1 MSSWAL
7 KVLLEQKPTLS
18 RGKSQNLEFLQRVV
32 YDAQYNNIKSSY
44 QTYKEAGKCDPQSE
58 ENLVKTSH
66 LCNDPDVGI
75 SNKNFKAATANMSRD
90 VNKKMIVRSEQRG
103 NATRE
108 TENVMKNQ
116 IEFLELKRTMREM
129 NKCLGGL

>member
-1 MSSWAL
+1 MSSWGL
-7 KVLLEQKPTLS
+7 KVLLEQKPTPS
-18 RGKSQNLEFLQRVV
+18 RGKSQNLGFLKCVA
-32 YDAQYNNIKSSY
+32 YDAQYNKLKSNY
-44 QTYKEAGKCDPQSE
+44 QMYKEAGKCDAQLE
-58 ENLVKTSH
+58 ENLVKASQ

-75 SNKNFKAATANMSRD
+75 SNKNFKAANANMSKD

-108 TENVMKNQ
+108 MENVMKKQ
-116 IEFLELKRTMREM
+116 IEFLKLKRTMCEM

>member
-1 MSSWAL
+1 M
-7 KVLLEQKPTLS
+7 
-18 RGKSQNLEFLQRVV
+18 
-32 YDAQYNNIKSSY
+32 
-44 QTYKEAGKCDPQSE
+44 YKEAGKCDAQLE
-58 ENLVKTSH
+58 ENLVKASQ

-75 SNKNFKAATANMSRD
+75 SNKNFKAANANMSKD

-108 TENVMKNQ
+108 MENVMKKQ
-116 IEFLELKRTMREM
+116 IEFLKLKRTMCEM